1 MMEKLL
7 NDKED
12 LLNERLRVVEYNI
25 NEVTDKIGKN
35 KDDIHLVA
43 ATKTVSVENIN
54 RAINLGVKIIG
65 ENKVQELL
73 KKYDDVEKDHCQVHF
88 IGHLQTNKVKDII
101 GKVQMIQSLDSYKL
115 GKEISRVSKM
125 KGVVT
130 NVMIEV
136 NIGREE
142 NKFGVF
148 EENLTELLKKL
159 SELENL
165 KIRGLMTIPP
175 FNENTY
181 KTRDYFRKM
190 TELFIDIADKKIDN
204 INMDFLSMGMSA
216 DYIQAIENGANMIR
230 IGSGL
235 FGSRN

>member
-1 MMEKLL
+1 M
-7 NDKED
+7 
-12 LLNERLRVVEYNI
+12 V
-25 NEVTDKIGKN
+25 
-35 KDDIHLVA
+35 
-43 ATKTVSVENIN
+43 
-54 RAINLGVKIIG
+54 
-65 ENKVQELL
+65 
-73 KKYDDVEKDHCQVHF
+73 
-88 IGHLQTNKVKDII
+88 
-101 GKVQMIQSLDSYKL
+101 
-115 GKEISRVSKM
+115 
-125 KGVVT
+125 
-130 NVMIEV
+130 EV

>member
-12 LLNERLRVVEYNI
+12 LLNERLRIVEYNI

-35 KDDIHLVA
+35 KDDIYLVA

-54 RAINLGVKIIG
+54 RVIRLGVKIIG
-65 ENKVQELL
+65 ENKVQEFL
-73 KKYDDVEKDHCQVHF
+73 KKYDYIEKDHCKMHF

-159 SELENL
+159 GELENL

-175 FNENTY
+175 LNENTY